1 MRIDATPALRL
12 WSRRR
17 AQHLATLDPVEAQAR
32 ILRRLVRRARD
43 TRFGRAHG
51 FADIHDVAD
60 FQARVPLRTWDDMW
74 RDWWKDP
81 FPVLDNVTWPGRVR
95 WFAVTSGT
103 TSGRTKH
110 IPITGAMMRSN
121 HKAAGDV
128 LSFHLW
134 RRPDSR
140 VWGGPSFLL
149 GGSTDLTPLPGGA
162 VAGDLSG
169 LAAAR
174 VPWMLRPLVYPPPS
188 IALLPDWPRK
198 LMRLSADLPGRDLR
212 MIAGVP
218 SWLLILIER
227 LLARTGAN
235 SLGALFPNLEVL
247 VHGGVAFAPY
257 RPRFEALLAGSRA
270 ELAEVYPASEGFIAA
285 QDASPEDG
293 LRLMVDH
300 GVFFEFVPREDLTH
314 CAPVRHWLADAEIGR
329 DYALVLSTCAG
340 AWGYVLGDTVRLVSR
355 FPPRLVITGRT
366 SWSLSVFGEHL
377 IDAEVEIAVAAA
389 ARAAALHPSD
399 WTMGAVVPDRL
410 GADASPAH
418 HHLLVEFA
426 IPPDAAT
433 LETFRAAFDAA
444 LSRENEDYETH
455 RTEGLDAPRVT
466 ALPPGRFAAWMA
478 ARGQAGGQ
486 HKVPRL
492 VGDTAR
498 FGTMV
503 AELTGV
509 R

>member
-1 MRIDATPALRL
+1 MSLDATPALRL
-12 WSRRR
+12 WTRRR
-17 AQHLATLDPVEAQAR
+17 ARHLATLDPVDAQAR
-32 ILRRLVRRARD
+32 TLRRLVRRARD

-51 FADIHDVAD
+51 FADIHGVAD
-60 FQARVPLRTWDDMW
+60 FQARVPLRTWEDMW

-81 FPVLDNVTWPGRVR
+81 FPVLDNVTWPGRVG

-110 IPITGAMMRSN
+110 IPVTGAMMRSN
-121 HKAAGDV
+121 RKAARDV
-128 LSFHLW
+128 LAFHLR

-162 VAGDLSG
+162 MAGDLSG
-169 LAAAR
+169 IAAAR
-174 VPWMLRPLVYPPPS
+174 IPWMLRPLVYPPPS
-188 IALLPDWPRK
+188 IALVPDWPRK
-198 LMRLSADLPGRDLR
+198 LERLTADLPARDLR
-212 MIAGVP
+212 LITGTP
-218 SWLLILIER
+218 SWLLILTER
-227 LLARTGAN
+227 LLARTGAD
-235 SLGALFPNLEVL
+235 SLGALFPNLELL
-247 VHGGVAFAPY
+247 VHGGVAFGPY
-257 RPRFEALLAGSRA
+257 RPRFEALLSGSRA

-293 LRLMVDH
+293 LRLRVDH
-300 GVFFEFVPREDLTH
+300 GLFFEFVPSDALNH
-314 CAPVRHWLADAEIGR
+314 DAPPRHWLANADIGQ

-340 AWGYVLGDTVRLVSR
+340 AWGHVLGDTVRLVSR
-355 FPPRLVITGRT
+355 TPPRLVITGRT

-377 IDAEVEIAVAAA
+377 IGAEVEAAVASA
-389 ARAAALHPSD
+389 ARAAALNPSD
-399 WTMGAVVPDRL
+399 WTMGAVVPDGP
-410 GADASPAH
+410 GAPPAH

-426 IPPDAAT
+426 EAPDADI
-433 LETFRAAFDAA
+433 LETFQAAFDTA

-478 ARGQAGGQ
+478 TRGQAGGQ

-492 VGDTAR
+492 VSDTTR
-498 FGTMV
+498 FEEMV
-503 AELTGV
+503 AELTQTA
-509 R
+509 